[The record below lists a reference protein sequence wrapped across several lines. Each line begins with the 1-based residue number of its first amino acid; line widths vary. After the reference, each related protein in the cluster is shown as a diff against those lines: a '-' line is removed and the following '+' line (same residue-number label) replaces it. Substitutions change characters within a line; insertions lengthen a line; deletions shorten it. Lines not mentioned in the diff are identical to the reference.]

1 MSSMKQTIR
10 KLNISF
16 FCKKRSILLPICVQ
30 EFTAFGNVTKPRL
43 YGSSKYSSLQHK
55 LKAPVFS

>member
-10 KLNISF
+10 NKYFF

>member
-10 KLNISF
+10 NKNFF